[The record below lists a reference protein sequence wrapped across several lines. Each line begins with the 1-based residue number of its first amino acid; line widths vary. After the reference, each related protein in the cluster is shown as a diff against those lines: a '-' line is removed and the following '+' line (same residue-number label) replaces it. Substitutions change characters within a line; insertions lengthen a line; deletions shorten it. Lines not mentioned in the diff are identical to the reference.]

1 MPISSS
7 IERNFGFET
16 RQVHAGHIPDAE
28 TGARAVPIYQSSSF
42 VFESAEH
49 AARLFGLKDY
59 GDIYTRISNPT
70 TAVLEERLASL
81 ENATGAV
88 VVSSGMSAQFLT
100 FLTLL
105 EPGDEI
111 VASAH
116 LYGGSAT
123 QLVHTLKKLSV
134 KATFVS
140 PNDIAAWEAAITPQ
154 TRLLYGETIGNPSG
168 SILDLEPIGKLAK
181 KYGIPFVVDNTLATP
196 WLCRPAEFGANIIL
210 YSATKFLNGHGNAI
224 LGAIVDAG
232 NFDFKRTP
240 GIAAP
245 DPAYHNL
252 RFYDTFGHY
261 GFLMKLRMVSL
272 RDIGASASPMN
283 SFLALQG
290 LETLSLRMEKHVS
303 NAQKIAEFLEKHPRV
318 ASVAYAGLPS
328 NPYYSLAQKYLPRG
342 AGGVLSFEL
351 NDSQEYLR
359 ERGAKFIEA
368 LQIFSHLANI
378 GDVRSLII
386 HPASTTHQQ
395 LTTEELSAAGV
406 PPGLIRISAGIEN
419 IEDLL
424 WDLDRAL
431 HVAFD

>member
-1 MPISSS
+1 MNTLN
-7 IERNFGFET
+7 ERSFGFET

-42 VFESAEH
+42 VFESPEQ

-59 GDIYTRISNPT
+59 GDIYTRIGNPT

-88 VVSSGMSAQFLT
+88 VVASGMSAQFLT

-105 EPGDEI
+105 EPGDEV
-111 VASAH
+111 VASSH

-123 QLVHTLKKLSV
+123 QLTHTLKKLSAKV
-134 KATFVS
+134 TFVE
-140 PNDIAAWEAAITPQ
+140 PGDISAWEAAITPR

-168 SILDLEPIGKLAK
+168 SVLDLEPIGKLAK
-181 KYGIPFVVDNTLATP
+181 AHGIPFVVDNTLATP
-196 WLCRPAEFGANIIL
+196 WLCRPADFGANIIL
-210 YSATKFLNGHGNAI
+210 YSATKFLSGHGNAI
-224 LGAIVDAG
+224 LGAVVDAG

-240 GIAAP
+240 SIASP

-272 RDIGASASPMN
+272 RDIGAAASPMN
-283 SFLALQG
+283 SFLAIQG
-290 LETLSLRMEKHVS
+290 IETLSLRMERHVA
-303 NAQKIAEFLEKHPRV
+303 NAVRIAEFLENHPLV
-318 ASVAYAGLPS
+318 AWVSYPGLPS
-328 NPYYSLAQKYLPRG
+328 SPYYRLAGKYLPRG
-342 AGGVLSFEL
+342 AGGVLSFGLKGIRE
-351 NDSQEYLR
+351 QAR
-359 ERGAKFIEA
+359 ERGVRFIEA

-378 GDVRSLII
+378 GDVKSLVI

-395 LTTEELSAAGV
+395 LTQEELDAAGV
-406 PPGLIRISAGIEN
+406 PPELIRISAGIEN
-419 IEDLL
+419 IEDLI
-424 WDLDRAL
+424 WDLNRAL
-431 HVAFD
+431 HAAFA

>member
-1 MPISSS
+1 MNTLN
-7 IERNFGFET
+7 ERSFGFET

-42 VFESAEH
+42 VFESPEQ

-59 GDIYTRISNPT
+59 GDIYTRIGNPT

-88 VVSSGMSAQFLT
+88 VVASGMSAQFLT

-105 EPGDEI
+105 EPGDEV
-111 VASAH
+111 VASSH

-123 QLVHTLKKLSV
+123 QLTHTLKKLSAKV
-134 KATFVS
+134 TFVE
-140 PNDIAAWEAAITPQ
+140 PGDISAWEAAITPR

-168 SILDLEPIGKLAK
+168 SVLDLEPIGKLAK
-181 KYGIPFVVDNTLATP
+181 AHGIPFVVDNTLATP
-196 WLCRPAEFGANIIL
+196 WLCRPADFGANIIL
-210 YSATKFLNGHGNAI
+210 YSATKFLSGHGNAI
-224 LGAIVDAG
+224 LGAVVDAG

-240 GIAAP
+240 SIASP

-272 RDIGASASPMN
+272 RDIGAAASPMN
-283 SFLALQG
+283 SFLAIQG
-290 LETLSLRMEKHVS
+290 IETLSLRMERHVA
-303 NAQKIAEFLEKHPRV
+303 NAVRIAEFLENHPLV
-318 ASVAYAGLPS
+318 AWVSYPGLPS
-328 NPYYSLAQKYLPRG
+328 SPYYRLAGKYLPRG
-342 AGGVLSFEL
+342 AGGVLSFGLKGARE
-351 NDSQEYLR
+351 QAR
-359 ERGAKFIEA
+359 ERGVRFIEA

-378 GDVRSLII
+378 GDVKSLVI

-395 LTTEELSAAGV
+395 LTQEELDAAGV
-406 PPGLIRISAGIEN
+406 PPELIRISAGIEN
-419 IEDLL
+419 IEDLI
-424 WDLDRAL
+424 WDLNRAL
-431 HVAFD
+431 HAAFA

>member
-1 MPISSS
+1 MNSSS
-7 IERNFGFET
+7 ERIFGFET

-42 VFESAEH
+42 VFESAEQ

-88 VVSSGMSAQFLT
+88 VVASGMSAQFLT

-105 EPGDEI
+105 EPGDEV
-111 VASAH
+111 VASSH

-123 QLVHTLKKLSV
+123 QLTHTLKKLSV
-134 KATFVS
+134 KVSFVA
-140 PNDIAAWEAAITPQ
+140 PNDVPAWKAAITPK
-154 TRLLYGETIGNPSG
+154 TKLLYGETVGNPSG
-168 SILDLEPIGKLAK
+168 SVLDLEPIGKLAK
-181 KYGIPFVVDNTLATP
+181 AHGIPFVVDNTLATP
-196 WLCRPAEFGANIIL
+196 WLCRPADFGANIIL
-210 YSATKFLNGHGNAI
+210 YSATKFLSGHGNAI
-224 LGAIVDAG
+224 LGAVVDAG

-240 GIAAP
+240 SIAAP

-283 SFLALQG
+283 SFLAIQG
-290 LETLSLRMEKHVS
+290 LETLSLRMERHIY
-303 NAQKIAEFLEKHPRV
+303 NAQKIAEFLEKHSLVEWVSYP
-318 ASVAYAGLPS
+318 GLNS
-328 NPYYSLAQKYLPRG
+328 SPYHALAKKYLPRG
-342 AGGVLSFEL
+342 AGGVLSFGLKGSRE
-351 NDSQEYLR
+351 QAR
-359 ERGAKFIEA
+359 ERGVKFIEA

-378 GDVRSLII
+378 GDVRSLVI

-395 LTTEELSAAGV
+395 LTTEELDAAGV
-406 PPGLIRISAGIEN
+406 PPELIRISAGIEN
-419 IEDLL
+419 IEDLT
-424 WDLDRAL
+424 WDLNRAL
-431 HVAFD
+431 HAASA

>member
-1 MPISSS
+1 MNTLN
-7 IERNFGFET
+7 ERSFGFET

-42 VFESAEH
+42 VFESPEQ

-59 GDIYTRISNPT
+59 GDIYTRIGNPT

-105 EPGDEI
+105 EPGDEV
-111 VASAH
+111 VASSH

-123 QLVHTLKKLSV
+123 QLTHTLKKLSAKV
-134 KATFVS
+134 TFVE
-140 PNDIAAWEAAITPQ
+140 PGDISAWEAAITPK

-168 SILDLEPIGKLAK
+168 SVLDLEPIGKLAK
-181 KYGIPFVVDNTLATP
+181 AHGIPFVVDNTLATP
-196 WLCRPAEFGANIIL
+196 WLCRPADFGANIIL
-210 YSATKFLNGHGNAI
+210 YSATKFLSGHGNAI
-224 LGAIVDAG
+224 LGAVVDAG

-240 GIAAP
+240 SIASP

-272 RDIGASASPMN
+272 RDIGAAASPMN
-283 SFLALQG
+283 SFLAIQG
-290 LETLSLRMEKHVS
+290 IETLSLRMERHVA
-303 NAQKIAEFLEKHPRV
+303 NAVRIAEFLENHPLV
-318 ASVAYAGLPS
+318 AWVSYPGLPS
-328 NPYYSLAQKYLPRG
+328 SPYYRLAGKYLPRG
-342 AGGVLSFEL
+342 AGGVLSFGLKGARE
-351 NDSQEYLR
+351 QAR
-359 ERGAKFIEA
+359 ERGVRFIDA

-378 GDVRSLII
+378 GDVKSLVI

-395 LTTEELSAAGV
+395 LTQEELDAAGV
-406 PPGLIRISAGIEN
+406 PPELIRISAGIEN
-419 IEDLL
+419 IEDLI
-424 WDLDRAL
+424 WDLNRAL
-431 HVAFD
+431 HAAFA

>member
-1 MPISSS
+1 MNTSN
-7 IERNFGFET
+7 ERSFGFET

-42 VFESAEH
+42 VFESPEQ

-59 GDIYTRISNPT
+59 GDIYTRIGNPT

-88 VVSSGMSAQFLT
+88 VVASGMSAQFLT

-105 EPGDEI
+105 EPGDEV
-111 VASAH
+111 VASSH

-123 QLVHTLKKLSV
+123 QLTHTLKKLSAKV
-134 KATFVS
+134 TFVE
-140 PNDIAAWEAAITPQ
+140 PGDISAWEAAITPK

-168 SILDLEPIGKLAK
+168 SVLDLEPIGKLAK
-181 KYGIPFVVDNTLATP
+181 AHGIPFVVDNTLATP
-196 WLCRPAEFGANIIL
+196 WLCRPADFGANIIL
-210 YSATKFLNGHGNAI
+210 YSATKFLSGHGNAI
-224 LGAIVDAG
+224 LGAVVDAG

-240 GIAAP
+240 SIASP

-272 RDIGASASPMN
+272 RDIGAAASPMN
-283 SFLALQG
+283 SFLAIQG
-290 LETLSLRMEKHVS
+290 IETLSLRMERHVA
-303 NAQKIAEFLEKHPRV
+303 NAVRIAEFLENHPLV
-318 ASVAYAGLPS
+318 AWVSYPGLPS
-328 NPYYSLAQKYLPRG
+328 SPYYRLAGKYLPRG
-342 AGGVLSFEL
+342 AGGILSFGLKGARE
-351 NDSQEYLR
+351 QAR
-359 ERGAKFIEA
+359 ERGVRFIEA

-378 GDVRSLII
+378 GDVKSLVI

-395 LTTEELSAAGV
+395 LTQEELDAAGV
-406 PPGLIRISAGIEN
+406 PPELIRISAGIEN
-419 IEDLL
+419 IEDLI
-424 WDLDRAL
+424 WDLNRAL
-431 HVAFD
+431 HAAFA

>member
-1 MPISSS
+1 MNSSS
-7 IERNFGFET
+7 ERSFGFET

-42 VFESAEH
+42 VFESTEQ

-105 EPGDEI
+105 EPGDEV
-111 VASAH
+111 VASSH
-116 LYGGSAT
+116 LYGGSST
-123 QLVHTLKKLSV
+123 QLTHTLKKLSAKV
-134 KATFVS
+134 TFVD
-140 PNDIAAWEAAITPQ
+140 PNDVPAWEAAITPK
-154 TRLLYGETIGNPSG
+154 TRLLYGETVGNPSG
-168 SILDLEPIGKLAK
+168 SVLDLEPIGKIANAH
-181 KYGIPFVVDNTLATP
+181 GIPFVVDNTLATP
-196 WLCRPAEFGANIIL
+196 WLCRPADFGANIIL
-210 YSATKFLNGHGNAI
+210 YSATKFLSGHGNAI
-224 LGAIVDAG
+224 LGAVVDAG

-240 GIAAP
+240 SIAAP

-272 RDIGASASPMN
+272 RDVGASASPMN
-283 SFLALQG
+283 SFLAIQG
-290 LETLSLRMEKHVS
+290 LETLSLRMERHVY
-303 NAQKIAEFLEKHPRV
+303 NAQKIAEFLEKHPLV
-318 ASVAYAGLPS
+318 EWVSYPGLASS
-328 NPYYSLAQKYLPRG
+328 PYHALAKKYLPRG
-342 AGGVLSFEL
+342 AGGVLSFGLKGSRE
-351 NDSQEYLR
+351 QAR
-359 ERGAKFIEA
+359 ERGVKFIES

-378 GDVRSLII
+378 GDVRSLVI

-395 LTTEELSAAGV
+395 LTAEELDAAGV
-406 PPGLIRISAGIEN
+406 PPELIRISAGIEN
-419 IEDLL
+419 IEDLT
-424 WDLDRAL
+424 WDLNRAL
-431 HVAFD
+431 HAAFA

>member
-1 MPISSS
+1 MNTLN
-7 IERNFGFET
+7 ERSFGFET

-42 VFESAEH
+42 VFESPEQ

-59 GDIYTRISNPT
+59 GDIYTRIGNPT

-88 VVSSGMSAQFLT
+88 VVASGMSAQFLT

-105 EPGDEI
+105 EPGDEV
-111 VASAH
+111 VASSH

-123 QLVHTLKKLSV
+123 QLTHTLKKLSAKV
-134 KATFVS
+134 TFVE
-140 PNDIAAWEAAITPQ
+140 PGDISAWEAAITPR

-168 SILDLEPIGKLAK
+168 SLLDLEPIGKLAK
-181 KYGIPFVVDNTLATP
+181 AHGIPFVVDNTLATP
-196 WLCRPAEFGANIIL
+196 WLCRPADFGANIIL
-210 YSATKFLNGHGNAI
+210 YSATKFLSGHGNAI
-224 LGAIVDAG
+224 LGAVVDAG

-240 GIAAP
+240 SIASP

-272 RDIGASASPMN
+272 RDIGAAASPMN
-283 SFLALQG
+283 SFLAIQG
-290 LETLSLRMEKHVS
+290 IETLSLRMERHVA
-303 NAQKIAEFLEKHPRV
+303 NARRIAEFLENHPLV
-318 ASVAYAGLPS
+318 AWVSYPGLPS
-328 NPYYSLAQKYLPRG
+328 SPYYRLAGKYLPRG
-342 AGGVLSFEL
+342 AGGVLSFGLKGTRE
-351 NDSQEYLR
+351 QAR
-359 ERGAKFIEA
+359 ERGVRFIDA

-378 GDVRSLII
+378 GDVKSLVI

-395 LTTEELSAAGV
+395 LTQEELDAAGV
-406 PPGLIRISAGIEN
+406 PPELIRISAGIEN
-419 IEDLL
+419 IEDLI
-424 WDLDRAL
+424 WDLNRAL
-431 HVAFD
+431 HAAFA